1 MQEYQTLI
9 VAVVSALSS
18 GIGVGITLKTDVKW
32 LRIMMEKMD
41 ERLTRLEGVYIKY
54 ELNEQVTHLN
64 Q

>member
-18 GIGVGITLKTDVKW
+18 GVGVGVTLKTDVKW
-32 LRIMMEKMD
+32 LRLMMEKMD

-54 ELNEQVTHLN
+54 EFNDRVIRSDQ
-64 Q
+64 